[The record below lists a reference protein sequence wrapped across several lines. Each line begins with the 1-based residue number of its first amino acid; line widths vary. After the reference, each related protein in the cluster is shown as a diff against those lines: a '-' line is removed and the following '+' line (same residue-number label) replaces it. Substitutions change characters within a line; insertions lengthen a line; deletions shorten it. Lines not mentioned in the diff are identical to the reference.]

1 MYHNFFG
8 CCPFQLTFP
17 VVWPAIVQCGA
28 MVMQCSDKQCHV
40 DQQTTVAG
48 DLQWTSPDDLV
59 ECIMTEPIQQTWY
72 ARSLTPERLLLLSLL
87 LVAAGL
93 YVAGDVLLPA
103 LLALVG
109 AYLLERPVQWLQA
122 AGFKRSHAVCI
133 VMLAVGALLWWLL
146 ATLLPLVWVQG
157 QAFLSALPDLAS
169 TGRLYLEQLW
179 SAQNNWFSERQLTLV
194 LQRLESQSLIFL
206 NTLLASSLDGV
217 AGVFYALVYL
227 VLLPMMVFFLLK
239 DKDSL
244 VHGIQRWL
252 PGTGHLLRPAWQELD
267 HQLLGY
273 IQGKLL
279 ELVLL
284 ALACF
289 LLFSAFALPYALLL
303 AILVGLSVFIP
314 YLGIAVVTVPVVLV
328 SIGLWGLSS
337 TTGWLLLIYLMLQ
350 VLDAYLLVPML
361 FGRVVDM
368 NPFYIMLAVLVFGGL
383 FGFWGV
389 VFAIP
394 LASLLK
400 VLFHTFGPAPG

>member
-1 MYHNFFG
+1 
-8 CCPFQLTFP
+8 
-17 VVWPAIVQCGA
+17 
-28 MVMQCSDKQCHV
+28 
-40 DQQTTVAG
+40 
-48 DLQWTSPDDLV
+48 
-59 ECIMTEPIQQTWY
+59 MTEPIQQTWY

-93 YVAGDVLLPA
+93 YAAGDVLLPA

-157 QAFLSALPDLAS
+157 QAFLSALPDLAA

-284 ALACF
+284 ATWLHSGQVAGAGAAGAGLFLVIQCF
-289 LLFSAFALPYALLL
+289 CAALC
-303 AILVGLSVFIP
+303 V
-314 YLGIAVVTVPVVLV
+314 
-328 SIGLWGLSS
+328 
-337 TTGWLLLIYLMLQ
+337 TTGNSGRAVGVYSISGYSSGDSTSRVSQYRFMGLEQHHWLVAADLSDVTGAGCISAGADVVRPRRRHESVLYHVSGAGVWRAFWFLGRCVCYSTGVAVKGSFSYLWTC
-350 VLDAYLLVPML
+350 ARIA
-361 FGRVVDM
+361 G
-368 NPFYIMLAVLVFGGL
+368 
-383 FGFWGV
+383 
-389 VFAIP
+389 
-394 LASLLK
+394 K
-400 VLFHTFGPAPG
+400 

>member
-1 MYHNFFG
+1 
-8 CCPFQLTFP
+8 
-17 VVWPAIVQCGA
+17 
-28 MVMQCSDKQCHV
+28 
-40 DQQTTVAG
+40 
-48 DLQWTSPDDLV
+48 
-59 ECIMTEPIQQTWY
+59 MTEPIQQTWY

-93 YVAGDVLLPA
+93 YAAGDVLLPA

-157 QAFLSALPDLAS
+157 QAFLSALPDLAA

-289 LLFSAFALPYALLL
+289 LLFSAFALPDRK
-303 AILVGLSVFIP
+303 SV
-314 YLGIAVVTVPVVLV
+314 V
-328 SIGLWGLSS
+328 
-337 TTGWLLLIYLMLQ
+337 
-350 VLDAYLLVPML
+350 
-361 FGRVVDM
+361 
-368 NPFYIMLAVLVFGGL
+368 
-383 FGFWGV
+383 
-389 VFAIP
+389 
-394 LASLLK
+394 
-400 VLFHTFGPAPG
+400 